1 MRKESKEN
9 QPVQE
14 NSTTVHLA
22 YSQRDTGSARPL
34 VVEDPDQVIGRKL
47 SNSKQK
53 PFVRQ
58 PPTISTSTFLQP
70 SKTAHSKSTA
80 LSLRAETMSPIE
92 SGSDN
97 DSDKT
102 PTRPTFDLAR
112 QSQSYSSMHTHSFPG
127 ERPVQKEKEDYN
139 PVLSAL
145 AFQSRLLSLNPK
157 PRIQSQSQIQDQF
170 RSQSQ
175 SQFSHTTTTTTPP
188 RQTRSV
194 STSGSH
200 TIDGYGPPQ
209 PPAVSPVSAE
219 RKAAIAAAEKRRS
232 LQGQGNGSPGR
243 RVAGSPGRHEGSP
256 GRPSPGRDM
265 VGGASRGRVSLG
277 GSPMRTPGDS
287 STSRSPA
294 HLNRSH
300 QGSPYTTSGGG
311 PWVSRSATTTPAKD
325 ATQQKEKAF
334 AHLSPR
340 REIGAYPSR
349 DDPETSSQA
358 KMRYSPKRGQWVA
371 AGKEDDE
378 QDDNKAPSTNNPSI
392 DKRPTKFEM
401 KTTTSTAS
409 FGRSPSAPKVGHS
422 VRSPLDFTF
431 LQPVPTTIPITSSP
445 VQTKQQA
452 GLGLGRPGL
461 AMPKRSSSG
470 TATKGPSAAKDS
482 PRDKRRITSCENESL
497 AGVFPTLFISKRDR
511 PANDLPTRVS
521 SLGVLT
527 S

>member
-1 MRKESKEN
+1 MRKGSKEN
-9 QPVQE
+9 QPIPD
-14 NSTTVHLA
+14 NTTTAHPA

-58 PPTISTSTFLQP
+58 PPTIPTSTFLQP
-70 SKTAHSKSTA
+70 LKTAHSKSTS

-92 SGSDN
+92 SGPDD
-97 DSDKT
+97 DSDRT

-112 QSQSYSSMHTHSFPG
+112 QSRSYSSLHTHSSTG
-127 ERPVQKEKEDYN
+127 ERPAQKAKEDYN

-145 AFQSRLLSLNPK
+145 AFQSRLLSPDPK
-157 PRIQSQSQIQDQF
+157 PRIQSQTQSQNQLA
-170 RSQSQ
+170 SQSQ

-209 PPAVSPVSAE
+209 PPTVSPVSAE

-243 RVAGSPGRHEGSP
+243 RVPESPGRHEGSP

-277 GSPMRTPGDS
+277 GSPMRTPGGL
-287 STSRSPA
+287 STSKSPA
-294 HLNRSH
+294 HLNRSNE
-300 QGSPYTTSGGG
+300 GSPFAASGGG
-311 PWVSRSATTTPAKD
+311 SWASRTTTGLARD
-325 ATQQKEKAF
+325 TTQQKEKAF
-334 AHLSPR
+334 AHLSPQ
-340 REIGAYPSR
+340 REMNTGTSR
-349 DDPETSSQA
+349 DDAGTASQA
-358 KMRYSPKRGQWVA
+358 KMRYSPNRGQWVA
-371 AGKEDDE
+371 AGKQDDE
-378 QDDNKAPSTNNPSI
+378 RDGNKALSTDNLSTDKQPTKIEIKTSPST
-392 DKRPTKFEM
+392 
-401 KTTTSTAS
+401 AVL
-409 FGRSPSAPKVGHS
+409 GLSPSVPKIEHS
-422 VRSPLDFTF
+422 VRSPFDFTF
-431 LQPVPTTIPITSSP
+431 LQPVPITTPVTSSP

-461 AMPKRSSSG
+461 GMPKRSSSG
-470 TATKGPSAAKDS
+470 TAANDPSAAKDS
-482 PRDKRRITSCENESL
+482 PRDKRRMTSSENESL
-497 AGVFPTLFISKRDR
+497 AGVFPTLFISQRDR
-511 PANDLPTRVS
+511 PADDLPNQVS
-521 SLGVLT
+521 SPVF
-527 S
+527 SKS